1 MTTPSFEDWKELYLF
16 VSNELP
22 ELAEFKDVL
31 KHGEYEVCVLVKLG
45 FAPSEISTLTGRKLS
60 DIANVRKRLLVKLA
74 NREGS
79 AKDFDNY
86 IKTEF

>member
-1 MTTPSFEDWKELYLF
+1 M
-16 VSNELP
+16 
-22 ELAEFKDVL
+22 
-31 KHGEYEVCVLVKLG
+31 LVKLG